1 MKEFVASLKR
11 NGVNAAAMNIL
22 YRKFK
27 EELSKTPD
35 RSVVYFCDI
44 SNNKV

>member
-11 NGVNAAAMNIL
+11 NGVNAAAMNIV

-27 EELSKTPD
+27 EDLSKTPD

>member
-1 MKEFVASLKR
+1 MKEFVASLKK
-11 NGVNAAAMNIL
+11 NGVNAAAMNIV

-27 EELSKTPD
+27 KELSRIPD
-35 RSVVYFCDI
+35 RSVVYFCDQ

>member
-1 MKEFVASLKR
+1 MKAFVTSIRK
-11 NGVNAAAMNIL
+11 NGVNAAAMNIV
-22 YRKFK
+22 YKKFK

-35 RSVVYFCDI
+35 RSVVYFCDL

>member
-1 MKEFVASLKR
+1 MKAFVASMKK
-11 NGVNAAAMNIL
+11 NGANATAMNIL
-22 YRKFK
+22 YKKFK

>member
-11 NGVNAAAMNIL
+11 NGVNAAAMNIV

-35 RSVVYFCDI
+35 RSVVHFCDQ

>member
-11 NGVNAAAMNIL
+11 NGVNAAAMNIV
-22 YRKFK
+22 YWKFK

-35 RSVVYFCDI
+35 RSVVYFCDQ